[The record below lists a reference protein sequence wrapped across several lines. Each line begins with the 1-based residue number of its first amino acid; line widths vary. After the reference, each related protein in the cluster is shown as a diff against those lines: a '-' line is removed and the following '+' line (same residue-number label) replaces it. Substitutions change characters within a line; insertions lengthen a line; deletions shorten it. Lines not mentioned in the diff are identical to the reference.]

1 MVMVAF
7 SSVEPPGHG
16 GSGLFAAHRRGLPPS
31 VGGGKM
37 VVVVAELIRHLNM
50 SKSLS
55 LSVSH
60 RQPVVGEL
68 CCSGEPARKWG
79 TERCGSAGAAAAAV

>member
-1 MVMVAF
+1 MVRTLEWLAVVMVAF

-55 LSVSH
+55 LSLT
-60 RQPVVGEL
+60 QAA
-68 CCSGEPARKWG
+68 CCW
-79 TERCGSAGAAAAAV
+79 